1 MVKTALA
8 GTFQFILKIVF
19 LRLVFKFVPRLSLSF
34 RFREEGRPSGRLRKV
49 IKKRP
54 IFRGMRKGKQA
65 QYCRKESAERL
76 RGEQSSLTKEE
87 SKEKLSA
94 KERRGGGGR
103 GEESLEHF
111 RALWRS
117 SKSYIKSLTKIF
129 RNPLPTVNK

>member
-8 GTFQFILKIVF
+8 GTFQFILQIVF
-19 LRLVFKFVPRLSLSF
+19 LRLIFKFVPGLSLSF

-54 IFRGMRKGKQA
+54 IFRGMRKGKKA
-65 QYCRKESAERL
+65 QYCRKESAER
-76 RGEQSSLTKEE
+76 LTKEE

-94 KERRGGGGR
+94 KEGRGGGR

-117 SKSYIKSLTKIF
+117 SKSYIKSLAKIF
-129 RNPLPTVNK
+129 PNPLPTVNK

>member
-1 MVKTALA
+1 
-8 GTFQFILKIVF
+8 
-19 LRLVFKFVPRLSLSF
+19 
-34 RFREEGRPSGRLRKV
+34 
-49 IKKRP
+49 
-54 IFRGMRKGKQA
+54 MRKGKKA
-65 QYCRKESAERL
+65 QYCCKESAERL

-94 KERRGGGGR
+94 KEGRGGGGGGGGR

-111 RALWRS
+111 RAIWRS

>member
-8 GTFQFILKIVF
+8 GTFQFILQIVF
-19 LRLVFKFVPRLSLSF
+19 LRLIFKFVPGLSLSF

-76 RGEQSSLTKEE
+76 TKEE

-94 KERRGGGGR
+94 KEGRGGGGERR
-103 GEESLEHF
+103 GIIGAF
-111 RALWRS
+111 
-117 SKSYIKSLTKIF
+117 
-129 RNPLPTVNK
+129 

>member
-8 GTFQFILKIVF
+8 GTFQFILQIVF
-19 LRLVFKFVPRLSLSF
+19 LRLIFEFVPSLSLSF

-49 IKKRP
+49 VKKRP

-76 RGEQSSLTKEE
+76 RGGQSSLTKEE

-94 KERRGGGGR
+94 KEGRGGG
-103 GEESLEHF
+103 EERNHWSILEPYGDQVN
-111 RALWRS
+111 LI
-117 SKSYIKSLTKIF
+117 SKA
-129 RNPLPTVNK
+129 

>member
-8 GTFQFILKIVF
+8 GTFQFILQIVF
-19 LRLVFKFVPRLSLSF
+19 LRLVFKFVPSLSLSF

-65 QYCRKESAERL
+65 QNCRKESAERL

-94 KERRGGGGR
+94 KEGRGGGG
-103 GEESLEHF
+103 EERNHWSILEPYGDQVN
-111 RALWRS
+111 LI
-117 SKSYIKSLTKIF
+117 SKA
-129 RNPLPTVNK
+129 

>member
-8 GTFQFILKIVF
+8 GTFQFILQIVF
-19 LRLVFKFVPRLSLSF
+19 LRLVFKFVPSLSLSF

-54 IFRGMRKGKQA
+54 IFRGMREGKQA
-65 QYCRKESAERL
+65 QYCRNESAERL

-94 KERRGGGGR
+94 KEGRGGG
-103 GEESLEHF
+103 EERNHWSILEPYGDQVN
-111 RALWRS
+111 LI
-117 SKSYIKSLTKIF
+117 SKA
-129 RNPLPTVNK
+129 

>member
-8 GTFQFILKIVF
+8 GTFQFILQIVF
-19 LRLVFKFVPRLSLSF
+19 LRLIFEFVPSLSLSF

-54 IFRGMRKGKQA
+54 IFRGMREGKQA
-65 QYCRKESAERL
+65 QYCRNESAERL

-94 KERRGGGGR
+94 KEGRGGG
-103 GEESLEHF
+103 EERNHWSILEPYGDQVN
-111 RALWRS
+111 LI
-117 SKSYIKSLTKIF
+117 SKA
-129 RNPLPTVNK
+129 

>member
-8 GTFQFILKIVF
+8 GTFQFILQIVF
-19 LRLVFKFVPRLSLSF
+19 LRLIFKFVPSLSLSF

-49 IKKRP
+49 VKKRP

-94 KERRGGGGR
+94 KEGRGGGR

-111 RALWRS
+111 RAIWRS

-129 RNPLPTVNK
+129 RNPLLTVNK

>member
-1 MVKTALA
+1 M
-8 GTFQFILKIVF
+8 FF
-19 LRLVFKFVPRLSLSF
+19 LRLIFKFVPSLSLSF

-49 IKKRP
+49 VKKRP

-94 KERRGGGGR
+94 KEGRGGGG
-103 GEESLEHF
+103 EERNHWSILEPYGDQVN
-111 RALWRS
+111 LI
-117 SKSYIKSLTKIF
+117 SKA
-129 RNPLPTVNK
+129 

>member
-8 GTFQFILKIVF
+8 GTFQFILQIVF
-19 LRLVFKFVPRLSLSF
+19 LRLIFKFVPGLSLSF

-94 KERRGGGGR
+94 KEGRGGGR

-117 SKSYIKSLTKIF
+117 SKSYIKSLAKIF

>member
-8 GTFQFILKIVF
+8 GTFQFILQIVF
-19 LRLVFKFVPRLSLSF
+19 LRLIFKFVPGLSLSF

-76 RGEQSSLTKEE
+76 TKEE

-94 KERRGGGGR
+94 KEGRGGGG
-103 GEESLEHF
+103 EERNHWSILEPYGHQVN
-111 RALWRS
+111 LI
-117 SKSYIKSLTKIF
+117 SKA
-129 RNPLPTVNK
+129 

>member
-8 GTFQFILKIVF
+8 GTFQFILQIVF
-19 LRLVFKFVPRLSLSF
+19 VRLVFKFVPRLSLSF
-34 RFREEGRPSGRLRKV
+34 RFREEGRPSRRLRKV

-94 KERRGGGGR
+94 KERRGGGGERR
-103 GEESLEHF
+103 GIIGAF
-111 RALWRS
+111 
-117 SKSYIKSLTKIF
+117 
-129 RNPLPTVNK
+129 

>member
-8 GTFQFILKIVF
+8 GTFQFILQIVF
-19 LRLVFKFVPRLSLSF
+19 LRLVFKFVPSLSLSF
-34 RFREEGRPSGRLRKV
+34 RFREEGRHLARLRKV
-49 IKKRP
+49 VKKRP
-54 IFRGMRKGKQA
+54 IFRGMRKGKKA

-87 SKEKLSA
+87 SKEKWGA
-94 KERRGGGGR
+94 KEGGGG

-111 RALWRS
+111 RSSWRS

>member
-8 GTFQFILKIVF
+8 GTFQFILQIVF
-19 LRLVFKFVPRLSLSF
+19 LRLVFKFVPSLSLSF

-49 IKKRP
+49 VKKRP

-94 KERRGGGGR
+94 KEGRGGG
-103 GEESLEHF
+103 EERNHWSILEPYGDQVN
-111 RALWRS
+111 LI
-117 SKSYIKSLTKIF
+117 SKA
-129 RNPLPTVNK
+129 

>member
-8 GTFQFILKIVF
+8 GTFQFILQIVF
-19 LRLVFKFVPRLSLSF
+19 LRLIFKFVPSLSLSF
-34 RFREEGRPSGRLRKV
+34 RFREEGRHLARLRKV
-49 IKKRP
+49 VKKRP
-54 IFRGMRKGKQA
+54 IFRGMRKGKKA
-65 QYCRKESAERL
+65 QYCCKESAERL

-94 KERRGGGGR
+94 KERRGGGR
-103 GEESLEHF
+103 GEKSLEHF

>member
-8 GTFQFILKIVF
+8 GTFQFILQIVF
-19 LRLVFKFVPRLSLSF
+19 LRLIFEFVPSLSLSF

-49 IKKRP
+49 VKKRP

-94 KERRGGGGR
+94 KERRGGGGERR
-103 GEESLEHF
+103 GIIGAF
-111 RALWRS
+111 
-117 SKSYIKSLTKIF
+117 
-129 RNPLPTVNK
+129 

>member
-8 GTFQFILKIVF
+8 GTFQFILQIVF
-19 LRLVFKFVPRLSLSF
+19 LRLVFKFVPSLSLSF
-34 RFREEGRPSGRLRKV
+34 RFREEGRHLARLRKV
-49 IKKRP
+49 VKKRP
-54 IFRGMRKGKQA
+54 IFRGMKKGKKA

-87 SKEKLSA
+87 SKEKWGA
-94 KERRGGGGR
+94 KEGGGGG

-111 RALWRS
+111 RSSWRS

-129 RNPLPTVNK
+129 RNPLPTVK

>member
-8 GTFQFILKIVF
+8 GTFQFILQIVF
-19 LRLVFKFVPRLSLSF
+19 LRLIFKFVPSISLFF

-49 IKKRP
+49 VKKRP
-54 IFRGMRKGKQA
+54 IFRGMRKGKKA

-76 RGEQSSLTKEE
+76 IGEQSSLTKEE

-94 KERRGGGGR
+94 KEGRGGGER

-111 RALWRS
+111 RALWTS
-117 SKSYIKSLTKIF
+117 GKSYIKNLTKIF